1 MSRMTYVGASPTKA
15 DALAKAVG
23 DTIYGDDFH
32 MPGEIYGKVVRAPMA
47 PARIKKIDASKAL
60 ALPGVHCV
68 LSAQDIPGKN
78 AGRYPDFPVLV
89 DNVVTGIGDAV
100 ALVAADTRDLA
111 DEAATLVNVVYER
124 ISGVYDFTSL
134 AQGEVICDWKT
145 EKGNVAAGFEKADMV
160 VENIYFSACLDHA
173 FIEPE
178 GGVAWIDERGVVNIR
193 VPTQMIENY
202 QNVARILGLPLSRVR
217 YDCPMLGGAFG
228 GKEHPLLGAFMALLA
243 METGRPVHMA
253 YSREETM
260 NTGSKKHP
268 FLMKYKTGATKDG
281 KLTALEVDII
291 GDAGGYA
298 ANSKGL
304 LLGALVLSGGP
315 YEIPNARGRSRA
327 VKTNNPFTE
336 AMRGVGAN
344 QVCFA
349 YEAQMDE
356 LACQLGMD
364 PLEFRE
370 RNFIKK
376 GATLMQKQP
385 VPSRVML
392 PELAEKIKKL
402 VGRSVGRTPEK
413 DHGPWRVGV
422 GIIANIG
429 GYGRP
434 RNEGE
439 VYVSIDADGSV
450 NVRTG
455 ASDVGAGQTQ
465 TNRQIAAEALGV
477 SLENVTVTMSDSHV
491 TPLVGVTAGSRQTMI
506 SGGSCYR
513 ASTQLRERVLRGAA
527 ELLEAA
533 PEDLEMKDGR
543 ISVKAAQER
552 AVGFTEA
559 IAQCGRMGID
569 LHTVGKMKIG
579 VHEYEG
585 NERYGDAGGWM
596 DYVFGVHAAEVEV
609 NVDTGELRVLNYWS
623 GHDVGQA
630 INLQHVEGQFEG
642 GAMMGVGH
650 ALTEEVLTQKGTLL
664 NNEFHGYLIP
674 TSVDAPEWDN
684 VILESGEGLGPYG
697 AKGIGEPPCTAGAA
711 AVACAVGQAIG
722 ARITRIP
729 ITPDHVME
737 TLGRL
742 NKNGSQN

>member
-1 MSRMTYVGASPTKA
+1 MSRMTHVGTSPTKE

-23 DTIYGDDFH
+23 DTVYGDDFH
-32 MPGEIYGKVVRAPMA
+32 RPGEIYGKAVRASMT
-47 PARIKKIDASKAL
+47 PARIKKIDPARAL

-68 LSAQDIPGKN
+68 LTAKDIPGEN

-89 DNVVTGIGDAV
+89 EEFVTDIGDAV
-100 ALVAADTRDLA
+100 ALVAADTRELA
-111 DEAATLVNVVYER
+111 EEAAALVEVLYEPMD
-124 ISGVYDFTSL
+124 GAYDFAGL
-134 AQGEVICDWKT
+134 EEGEVVCDWKT
-145 EKGNVAAGFEKADMV
+145 DKGDVEAGFAQADV
-160 VENIYFSACLDHA
+160 IVENTYFSACLDHA

-178 GGVAWIDERGVVNIR
+178 GGVAWVDERGVVNIR

-202 QNVARILGLPLSRVR
+202 QNVARTLNLPLSRVR
-217 YDCPMLGGAFG
+217 YECPMLGGAFG

-243 METGRPVHMA
+243 IRTGRPVRMA

-268 FLMKYKTGATKDG
+268 FLMKYRTGATKDG
-281 KLTALEVDII
+281 KLTAVEVDII
-291 GDAGGYA
+291 GDAGGYV

-304 LLGALVLSGGP
+304 LLGALVVSGGP
-315 YEIPNARGRSRA
+315 YEIPHARGRARV

-356 LACQLGMD
+356 VAARLGMN
-364 PLEFRE
+364 PLEFRQK
-370 RNFIKK
+370 NFIAR
-376 GATLMQKQP
+376 GGTLMQNQP

-392 PELAEKIKKL
+392 PELTEEITRL
-402 VGRSVGRTPEK
+402 VGRTAGRVPEK

-422 GIIANIG
+422 GVIANIG

-439 VYVSIDADGSV
+439 VYVSIDEDGSV
-450 NVRTG
+450 SVRSG
-455 ASDVGAGQTQ
+455 ASDVGAGQSQ

-477 SLENVTVTMSDSHV
+477 DIEDVTVTMSDSHV

-513 ASTQLRERVLRGAA
+513 AASELKERILQGAA
-527 ELLEAA
+527 DLLEAA
-533 PEDLEMKDGR
+533 PEDLDVRGGTVFVR
-543 ISVKAAQER
+543 AAEDR
-552 AVGFTEA
+552 GVSFAEA
-559 IAQCGRMGID
+559 AARCKKMGLN
-569 LHTVGKMKIG
+569 LHTVGKMQLG

-585 NERYGDAGGWM
+585 NEQYGDAGGWM
-596 DYVFGVHAAEVEV
+596 DYVFGIHAAEVEV

-623 GHDVGQA
+623 GHDVGQS
-630 INLQHVEGQFEG
+630 INVQHVEGQFEG
-642 GAMMGVGH
+642 GTMMGVGH
-650 ALTEEVLTQKGTLL
+650 ALTEEVLTQNGALL

-674 TSVDAPEWDN
+674 TAVDTPEWGN

-711 AVACAVGQAIG
+711 AVACAAGQAIG

-737 TLGRL
+737 VLGRL
-742 NKNGSQN
+742 QAKEAAA